1 MRNIKKEM
9 MEVTGGE
16 FSKWYKSLSDE
27 EKKEYHIQFKKIS
40 KKGKPKNIE

>member
-9 MEVTGGE
+9 MEIKGGE
-16 FSKWYKSLSDE
+16 FSQWYKSLSDE
-27 EKKEYHIQFKKIS
+27 EKKEYSIQFKKIS